1 LVRDFNDK
9 EGYTQ
14 FMKWDDVGEVEMV
27 VWYMRLVDLP
37 RGSNRALLD
46 SLYNGNPPETREEA
60 EIAQNQVNRNFLHGT
75 NRLIQARSQWNN
87 AMMGQSHYFDV
98 SLDSG
103 PVFKRQEWG
112 HSISAN
118 INRELKRCR
127 PQMEQV
133 RAEGAQ
139 TILHG
144 IAPSG
149 FKDRRYPI
157 CKTIPISSL
166 MIPSETEI
174 DFENLEYYAIF
185 REYTPSQLWDLTHGP
200 KVDPGWNMAAVEAA
214 WKYAREIVVKD
225 TNASAIQYMP
235 ERWEDLAKQDRGYLG
250 SDAAPTIDVWDF
262 YFRSG
267 KDGEGWYRRMFL
279 DWGVA
284 EDTITS
290 NSPKPD
296 SRNGHGD
303 KKTYGGFL
311 YTSGKR
317 KFASA
322 VSEILQCQ
330 FGDCSAV
337 APFKYHSVRSL
348 GWLLWGVCDIQ
359 NRMQCRFTE
368 NVFMQFLWWF
378 RVAGKGDFDRVKKAM
393 FENMGVI
400 PAGISMIPAQERFK
414 PDYEMVKGGF
424 EMNQQIMD
432 EMSATFTNNSQDL
445 GKEETATATMA
456 KVHSINALM
465 SGILTLA
472 YEYSKYK
479 WMETSRRFCI
489 KNNPYKMAKDFQ
501 LHCLQDGVP
510 PEMLDASRWNI
521 EPDKAIGGGN
531 KILEMAIIQFL
542 QGIRKNLGPD
552 AQRKVDHMSI
562 VSATD
567 QPALA
572 EDLAPI
578 AGQKKL
584 APSVMNAAESTTRIM
599 AGLDFMP
606 SPEMV
611 PEDYV
616 TVWLHD
622 MGTFISQIQQSG
634 GVGDPKTLMGLGNL
648 QKNIEQFLG
657 QMATNEDDKEKVR
670 EYQKILTDMLNHIKG
685 FAQRL
690 QQQQA
695 KQNGQ
700 GGEHAADQAK
710 AQVIA
715 QQGALKLR
723 NADQSHALK
732 TAQKITSFELNEQ
745 RADRKNKADIRRE
758 NERTKQELASKMIQ
772 TVADVH
778 TNRLKSL
785 SQPKPKK
792 PDA

>member
-1 LVRDFNDK
+1 
-9 EGYTQ
+9 
-14 FMKWDDVGEVEMV
+14 MKFDDVGQVEEI
-27 VWYMRLVDLP
+27 VWYLRLVDLP
-37 RGSNRALLD
+37 RSENRAILD
-46 SLYNGNPPETREEA
+46 RLYNGDPPETREEA

-75 NRLIQARSQWNN
+75 NRLIQSRSQWNN
-87 AMMGQSHYFDV
+87 AFLGQATYYGV
-98 SLDSG
+98 TLDSG
-103 PVFKRQEWG
+103 PVFKRQEWS
-112 HSISAN
+112 HSITTN
-118 INRELKRCR
+118 INRQLKRAR
-127 PQMEQV
+127 PMMEQI

-149 FKDRRYPI
+149 FKDRRFPI
-157 CKTIPISSL
+157 PKTIPISSL

-174 DFENLEYYAIF
+174 DFENLEYYAVF

-200 KVDPGWNMAAVEAA
+200 SVDPGWNMAAVEAA
-214 WKYAREIVVKD
+214 WKYAREVILKD
-225 TNASAIQYMP
+225 TNASALQYMP
-235 ERWEDLAKQDRGYLG
+235 ERWEDLKKQDMGYLG
-250 SDAAPTIDVWDF
+250 SDAVPTIDVWDF
-262 YFRSG
+262 YFREA
-267 KDGEGWYRRMFL
+267 KDGDGWYRRIFL
-279 DWGVA
+279 DWGVG
-284 EDTITS
+284 EITT
-290 NSPKPD
+290 NTPKPQ

-303 KKTYGGFL
+303 KSKYGGFL

-322 VSEILQCQ
+322 HSEILQCQ

-378 RVAGKGDFDRVKKAM
+378 RVSGQNDFNRIKKAM

-414 PDYEMVKGGF
+414 PDNEMVTEAF
-424 EMNQQIMD
+424 RMNQQIMD

-479 WMETSRRFCI
+479 WAEVSRRFCI
-489 KNNPYKMAKDFQ
+489 KNSPYKMVRDFQ
-501 LHCLQDGVP
+501 LACLKDGVP
-510 PEMLDASRWNI
+510 PEMLDSSRWNI

-578 AGQKKL
+578 EGQKKL
-584 APSVMNAAESTTRIM
+584 APSTLNAAESTARIM

-622 MGTFISQIQQSG
+622 MGTIIGQIQSSG
-634 GVGDPKTLMGLGNL
+634 GVGDQQKIMGLGNL
-648 QKNIEQFLG
+648 AKNIQQFLA
-657 QMATNEDDKEKVR
+657 QMASNEDDKEKVR
-670 EYQKILTDMLNHIKG
+670 QFEGILTQMLNHIKG

-690 QQQQA
+690 NQQQQGA
-695 KQNGQ
+695 QNGN
-700 GGEHAADQAK
+700 GGVKPQDIVK
-710 AQVIA
+710 AQFDA
-715 QQGALKLR
+715 QVGQMKIQDRAR
-723 NADQSHALK
+723 SSAERA
-732 TAQKITSFELNEQ
+732 AQKQAQFELQQQNE
-745 RADRKNKADIRRE
+745 DRRTNAEIRRE
-758 NERTKQELASKMIQ
+758 NARTKQELI
-772 TVADVH
+772 H
-778 TNRLKSL
+778 NRLRMLTEQS
-785 SQPKPKK
+785 KPANG
-792 PDA
+792 DES